1 MHLCQRHIRRWLT
14 IFHADQIINEQADT
28 DEDDQSFHADRSP
41 SPLAGK
47 GKSILPVSQ
56 NPAQSHVQHNRDSSI
71 EKIAAE
77 HDFIESDGSIEGDK
91 GDDDDDEWVP
101 PTVTASKKASP
112 KNGRRR
118 TSETSRPSGKGRVPK
133 LEEEMN
139 DLALGDDI
147 VADDSIVIIPA
158 KNRPGKN
165 STDNVDVEEDSE
177 GPRPA
182 GPKKKKR

>member
-1 MHLCQRHIRRWLT
+1 MSKRHICSWLT
-14 IFHADQIINEQADT
+14 IFHANQIINEQTDT
-28 DEDDQSFHADRSP
+28 DDDDQSFPADSSP
-41 SPLAGK
+41 SPLASK

-56 NPAQSHVQHNRDSSI
+56 NPSQSHARHNRDSSV

-77 HDFIESDGSIEGDK
+77 HDFIESDGSIEGDV
-91 GDDDDDEWVP
+91 GEDDDDEWIP

-158 KNRPGKN
+158 KNRSGKK

-177 GPRPA
+177 GQRPA

>member
-1 MHLCQRHIRRWLT
+1 MSKRHIRSWLT

-28 DEDDQSFHADRSP
+28 DEDDQSFPADSSP
-41 SPLAGK
+41 SPLASK
-47 GKSILPVSQ
+47 GKSILPVK
-56 NPAQSHVQHNRDSSI
+56 
-71 EKIAAE
+71 KIAAE
-77 HDFIESDGSIEGDK
+77 HDFIESDGSIEGDV
-91 GDDDDDEWVP
+91 GEDDDDEWIP

-158 KNRPGKN
+158 KNRSGKK